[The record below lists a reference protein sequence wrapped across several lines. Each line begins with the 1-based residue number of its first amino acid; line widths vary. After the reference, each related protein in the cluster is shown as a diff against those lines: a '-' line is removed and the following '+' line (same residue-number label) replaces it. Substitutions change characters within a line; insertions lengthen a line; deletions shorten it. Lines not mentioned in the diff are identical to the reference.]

1 MTNNKYNNN
10 IFCSFSRHFQE
21 QSDQYPPS
29 FRMNRTKDYFY
40 NIGKSRLRLRR
51 GTKPKPK
58 ISSAIKKGAA
68 SIRHVI
74 PKLKDVNLIDKY
86 SRVIFPITFLIF
98 NLSYWLFYGNWW
110 KNRNDT
116 IEQYHWYFDSY
127 GVPVTRTCIFYIKR
141 LMYITFICISR
152 SLFLKQIVKEASLVN
167 KCF

>member
-1 MTNNKYNNN
+1 SCLSAVERSQTPSRSRDPTPNKDQPGRSNEEIIQLQDLTLSPILPLRKQSN
-10 IFCSFSRHFQE
+10 RHFQE

-98 NLSYWLFYGNWW
+98 NLSYWLFYGN
-110 KNRNDT
+110 
-116 IEQYHWYFDSY
+116 
-127 GVPVTRTCIFYIKR
+127 
-141 LMYITFICISR
+141 
-152 SLFLKQIVKEASLVN
+152 
-167 KCF
+167 